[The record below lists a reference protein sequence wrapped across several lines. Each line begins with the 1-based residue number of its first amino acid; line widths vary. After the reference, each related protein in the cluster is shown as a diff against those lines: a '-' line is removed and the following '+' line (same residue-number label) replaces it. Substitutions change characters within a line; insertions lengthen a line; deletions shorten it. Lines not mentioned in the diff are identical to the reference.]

1 VSKEEI
7 NNLFEKFNH
16 FNVLV
21 IGDVMIDTYFWGKVE
36 RISPEAPVPII
47 SRSDIEHRLGGA
59 GNVALNVQ
67 SLGATPFLCSVIGN
81 DEKSGVLKNLLKK
94 RDLSDIGIVTDDN
107 RITTIKTR
115 VISDNQHLLRIDEE
129 ITDNISPEIQIKFI
143 NRLKSIISEKNIDV
157 IIFED
162 YDKGVITAEII
173 TEVVEIANKKN
184 IPTLVDPK
192 KRNFLNYH
200 GVTLF
205 KPNFKELVEGLK
217 LDIEKNDFEGLHEA
231 SNLLRKNLNI
241 KMVMATLSEL
251 GIYISDNGF
260 YHNIPAEIRDIAD
273 VSGAGDTVISTASL
287 CLAAGLSPRDIAY
300 ISNLAGGI
308 VCEKVGVV
316 PIEKKLLQEEYFK
329 IKETLNLNAIKQ
341 S

>member
-1 VSKEEI
+1 MSKEEI
-7 NNLFEKFNH
+7 NELFEKFNH
-16 FNVLV
+16 LNILV

-47 SRSDIEHRLGGA
+47 SRSNIEHGLGGA

-67 SLGATPFLCSVIGN
+67 ALGATPFLCSVIGN
-81 DEKSGVLKNLLKK
+81 DDKSGVLKKLLKK
-94 RDLSDIGIVTDDN
+94 RGLSDIGIITEDK

-129 ITDNISPEIQIKFI
+129 ITENISQETQNIFVD
-143 NRLKSIISEKNIDV
+143 RLKIIISEKKIDA

-162 YDKGVITAEII
+162 YDKGVITDEII
-173 TEVVEIANKKN
+173 RVVVELAGKKG

-192 KRNFLNYH
+192 KRNFMNYH

-217 LDIEKNDFEGLHEA
+217 LDIEKNDIEGLHEA
-231 SNLLRKNLNI
+231 SNQLREKLNI
-241 KMVMATLSEL
+241 KMIMATLSEL
-251 GIYISDNGF
+251 GIYISDNGS

-287 CLAAGLSPRDIAY
+287 CLAAGLSQKDIAY

-316 PIEKKLLQEEYFK
+316 PINKELLKEEYFR
-329 IKETLNLNAIKQ
+329 I

>member
-1 VSKEEI
+1 MSKEEI
-7 NNLFEKFNH
+7 DELFEKFDH

-47 SRSDIEHRLGGA
+47 SRSKIEHRLGGA
-59 GNVALNVQ
+59 ANVALNIQ
-67 SLGATPFLCSVIGN
+67 ALGATPYLCSVIG
-81 DEKSGVLKNLLKK
+81 DDDKSIVLRGLLKK
-94 RDLSDIGIVTDDN
+94 RGLSNAGIVTDND

-129 ITDNISPEIQIKFI
+129 VTDNISHEMQNKFI
-143 NRLKSIISEKNIDV
+143 DRLKSIVSDKNIDA

-162 YDKGVITAEII
+162 YDKGVITPEII
-173 TEVVEIANKKN
+173 KNVVEIAVANG

-192 KRNFLNYH
+192 KRNFMDYH

-217 LDIEKNDFEGLHEA
+217 LDIEKNDFEGLHAA
-231 SNLLRKNLNI
+231 SNELRKKLNI
-241 KMVMATLSEL
+241 NIVMATLSEL
-251 GIYISDNGF
+251 GIYISDNGS

-287 CLAAGLSPRDIAY
+287 CLAADLSPKKIAY

-316 PIEKKLLQEEYFK
+316 PIDKKI
-329 IKETLNLNAIKQ
+329 IKK
-341 S
+341 

>member
-1 VSKEEI
+1 MSKEEI
-7 NNLFEKFNH
+7 NELFSKFNH
-16 FNVLV
+16 FNILI
-21 IGDVMIDTYFWGKVE
+21 IGDVMIDTYFWGKVD

-47 SRSDIEHRLGGA
+47 SRSNIEHRLGGA

-81 DEKSGVLKNLLKK
+81 DDKSIVLKKLLKK
-94 RDLSDIGIVTDDN
+94 RGLSDIGIVLDDT

-129 ITDNISPEIQIKFI
+129 ITENISDETQTAFI
-143 NRLKSIISEKNIDV
+143 NRLSSIISEKRIDG

-162 YDKGVITAEII
+162 YDKGVITSEII
-173 TEVVEIANKKN
+173 ESVVKIAGTSG

-192 KRNFLNYH
+192 KRNFMNYH

-205 KPNFKELVEGLK
+205 KPNFKELIEGLK
-217 LDIEKNDFEGLHEA
+217 LDIEKNDYEGLHEA
-231 SNLLRKNLNI
+231 SNMLRKKLNI
-241 KMVMATLSEL
+241 DMVMATLSEL
-251 GIYISDNGF
+251 GIYISNNGS

-287 CLAAGLSPRDIAY
+287 CLAAGLKPKNIAY

-316 PIEKKLLQEEYFK
+316 PIDKELLKEEYFR
-329 IKETLNLNAIKQ
+329 IKEELADKQ
-341 S
+341 

>member
-1 VSKEEI
+1 MGKEEI
-7 NNLFEKFNH
+7 NELFEKFNH
-16 FNVLV
+16 FNILV

-47 SRSDIEHRLGGA
+47 SRSNIEHRLGGA

-81 DEKSGVLKNLLKK
+81 DDKSGVLKNLLKK
-94 RDLSDIGIVTDDN
+94 RGLSDIGIVTDDN

-115 VISDNQHLLRIDEE
+115 IICNNQHLLRIDEE
-129 ITDNISPEIQIKFI
+129 ITNNISSETQKKFI
-143 NRLKSIISEKNIDV
+143 DRLKTIISEKNIDA

-162 YDKGVITAEII
+162 YDKGVITVEII
-173 TEVVEIANKKN
+173 KSVVEIAGKRG

-192 KRNFLNYH
+192 KRNFMNYH

-205 KPNFKELVEGLK
+205 KPNFKELVGGLK
-217 LDIEKNDFEGLHEA
+217 LDIKKNDFEGLHEA
-231 SNLLRKNLNI
+231 SNQLRKNLNI
-241 KMVMATLSEL
+241 KMIMVTLSEL
-251 GIYISDNGF
+251 GIYISDNGS

-287 CLAAGLSPRDIAY
+287 CLTSGLTPRNIAY

-308 VCEKVGVV
+308 VCENVGVV
-316 PIEKKLLQEEYFK
+316 PIDKKLLRKSIFG
-329 IKETLNLNAIKQ
+329 
-341 S
+341 

>member
-1 VSKEEI
+1 MGKENI
-7 NNLFEKFNH
+7 NKLFDKFNQY
-16 FNVLV
+16 NVIV

-67 SLGATPFLCSVIGN
+67 SLGATPFLCSVIG
-81 DEKSGVLKNLLKK
+81 DDDKSVVLKNLLKK
-94 RDLSDIGIVTDDN
+94 RGLSDIGIVTDSD

-129 ITDNISPEIQIKFI
+129 ITENIPTKTQDIFI
-143 NRLKSIISEKNIDV
+143 DKLKTIILGRKIDA

-162 YDKGVITAEII
+162 YDKGVITSNLISQI
-173 TEVVEIANKKN
+173 VEIAKSNN

-192 KRNFLNYH
+192 KRNFMDYK

-217 LDIEKNDFEGLHEA
+217 LDIGKNDFKGLHEA
-231 SNLLRKNLNI
+231 SNQLRDKLGI
-241 KMVMATLSEL
+241 EMVMATLSEL
-251 GIYISDNGF
+251 GIYISDNGS

-287 CLAAGLSPRDIAY
+287 CLAASLPPKDIAY

-316 PIEKKLLQEEYFK
+316 PIDKELLKEEYFR
-329 IKETLNLNAIKQ
+329 IKEETQ
-341 S
+341 

>member
-1 VSKEEI
+1 MSKEEI
-7 NNLFEKFNH
+7 NELFEKFNH
-16 FNVLV
+16 FNILV

-47 SRSDIEHRLGGA
+47 SRSNIEHRLGGA

-67 SLGATPFLCSVIGN
+67 SLGAIPYLCSVIGN
-81 DEKSGVLKNLLKK
+81 DDKSGVLKNLLKK
-94 RDLSDIGIVTDDN
+94 RGLSDIGIVTDDK

-129 ITDNISPEIQIKFI
+129 ITENISTETQNKFI
-143 NRLKSIISEKNIDV
+143 DRLKTIISEKNIDA

-162 YDKGVITAEII
+162 YDKGVITVEII
-173 TEVVEIANKKN
+173 KAVVDLADKKG

-192 KRNFLNYH
+192 KRNFMNYH

-217 LDIEKNDFEGLHEA
+217 LDIEKNDIEGLHEA
-231 SNLLRKNLNI
+231 SNQLRKKLNI

-251 GIYISDNGF
+251 GIYISDNGS
-260 YHNIPAEIRDIAD
+260 YHNIPAEIRGIAD

-287 CLAAGLSPRDIAY
+287 CLSAGLSPKNIAY

-316 PIEKKLLQEEYFK
+316 PIDKELLKEEYLR
-329 IKETLNLNAIKQ
+329 INGTL
-341 S
+341 

>member
-1 VSKEEI
+1 V
-7 NNLFEKFNH
+7 NNQQIHQLFEQFKGFNI
-16 FNVLV
+16 LI
-21 IGDVMIDTYFWGKVE
+21 IGDVMIDTYFWGKVD

-47 SRSDIEHRLGGA
+47 ARTNVEHRLGGA

-67 SLGATPFLCSVIGN
+67 SLGATPYLCSVIG
-81 DEKSGVLKNLLKK
+81 DDDKSHILIDLLHEKK
-94 RDLSDIGIVTDDN
+94 LSDEGIMRDKD

-129 ITDNISPEIQIKFI
+129 ITDNIVQEIQNKFI
-143 NRLKSIISEKNIDV
+143 ERLQSLIDDKHINA

-162 YDKGVITAEII
+162 YDKGVITPEII
-173 TEVVEIANKKN
+173 AAVVKIAKEKN

-192 KRNFLNYH
+192 KRNFMDYH

-217 LDIEKNDFEGLHEA
+217 LDIEKSDFDALHQA
-231 SNLLRKNLNI
+231 ANTLRE
-241 KMVMATLSEL
+241 KMQIETVMITLSEL
-251 GIYISDNGF
+251 GIYINDNGS

-287 CLAAGLSPRDIAY
+287 CLAAGMQPDEIAF
-300 ISNLAGGI
+300 ISNLAGGL

-316 PIEKKLLQEEYFK
+316 PIDRNLLMEEYLE
-329 IKETLNLNAIKQ
+329 IKN
-341 S
+341 